1 MGNVIAFNPC
11 GVCEKKMCLMC
22 ELNFRRKAAIK
33 NTFIYRPHRST
44 LDEAMAEAQVMA
56 VLCEFHWSG
65 KKYADR
71 AVFLTDN
78 LTENTIKKLKRLY
91 SGTYAEFKNG
101 VSLYGRQ
108 EQSDV

>member
-1 MGNVIAFNPC
+1 MTTVIYII
-11 GVCEKKMCLMC
+11 GIL
-22 ELNFRRKAAIK
+22 LAILGISEIIHSLALWL
-33 NTFIYRPHRST
+33 TRPKIMPKRVLIVS